1 MHHIKHIKLY
11 IIMHQI
17 IVSIHEPSNEKIFFF
32 EDNEM
37 KVRKIH

>member
-11 IIMHQI
+11 
-17 IVSIHEPSNEKIFFF
+17 VSIHEPSNENKIKL

-37 KVRKIH
+37 KVRKNTLKNT